1 MPTKEEMRDFA
12 ISIEKLVENTKS
24 TYIEAIVEY
33 CSSTGLEIEIAASLI
48 NSNLKSKIA
57 SNASDLNLF
66 KEKTTKLP
74 IWLAMKRFVYFKA

>member
-74 IWLAMKRFVYFKA
+74 I

>member
-12 ISIEKLVENTKS
+12 HSIEKLVADTNY
-24 TYIEAIVEY
+24 TYIEAVVEY
-33 CSSTGLEIEIAASLI
+33 CNSIGLEIEVAASLI

-74 IWLAMKRFVYFKA
+74 I